1 MLVAPGPSWRAWSR
15 GCTGLLRAFLFVLQY
30 QKPKEVL
37 AAEEQLQKELKKIK
51 AANSGDGDCK
61 TQ

>member
-1 MLVAPGPSWRAWSR
+1 MNKSSGV
-15 GCTGLLRAFLFVLQY
+15 LRAFLSVLQY
-30 QKPKEVL
+30 RKPKEIL

>member
-1 MLVAPGPSWRAWSR
+1 M
-15 GCTGLLRAFLFVLQY
+15 LRAFLSVLQY
-30 QKPKEVL
+30 QKPKEIL

-51 AANSGDGDCK
+51 AANSGDDDCK

>member
-1 MLVAPGPSWRAWSR
+1 MMVASGPSQSAWSR
-15 GCTGLLRAFLFVLQY
+15 DCTGVLRAFLSVLQY
-30 QKPKEVL
+30 QKPKEIL